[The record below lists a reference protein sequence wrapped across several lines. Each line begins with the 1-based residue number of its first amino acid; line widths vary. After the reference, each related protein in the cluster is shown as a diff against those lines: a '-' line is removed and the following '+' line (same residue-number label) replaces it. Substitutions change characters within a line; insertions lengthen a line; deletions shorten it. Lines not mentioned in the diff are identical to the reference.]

1 MSKQQTPY
9 FKAVGDSAL
18 VAVFGEQI
26 DLVVNK
32 QIHALDQLLNEDKPD
47 GIIETLP
54 TYTSLLIRYDPLIAS
69 FDQVETWVTKHFQQ
83 NQVIGLDEV
92 KRVEVPVV
100 YGGKYGPDLE
110 HVAQLH
116 NMSVSEVIE
125 RHTHSDFTVFMM
137 GFTPGFPYLGG
148 LDPEIATPRLESP
161 RTHVPAGSVGI
172 AGKQSGIY
180 PITSPG
186 GWQILGY
193 TPLRLFDPQRD
204 PPFLLAPGNQV
215 KFVSIA
221 EEDLPNVH

>member
-1 MSKQQTPY
+1 MSTQQSPY

-18 VAVFGEQI
+18 VAVFGNEI
-26 DLVVNK
+26 DLEINRQVHSLDRQLNQDKLDGVV
-32 QIHALDQLLNEDKPD
+32 
-47 GIIETLP
+47 ETLP
-54 TYTSLLIRYDPLIAS
+54 TYSSLLIRYDPLS
-69 FDQVETWVTKHFQQ
+69 VTYNEVESWVIRHFAQRQ
-83 NQVIGLDEV
+83 EVEIGEV
-92 KRVEVPVV
+92 HRVEVPVV

-110 HVAQLH
+110 HVAQVH
-116 NMSVSEVIE
+116 HMPVSEVIE
-125 RHTHSDFTVFMM
+125 RHTRGDFTVYMM

-186 GWQILGY
+186 GWQIIGY
-193 TPLRLFDPQRD
+193 TPAKLFDPQRN

-215 KFVSIA
+215 KFISID
-221 EEDLPNVH
+221 EEDLPHDN